1 MISFR
6 EYFVLH
12 LLCSSQT
19 PNPILGELYRKFLRQ
34 FPMISMKRSTWYQL
48 ISRLDREELIEI
60 TSHKG
65 IPPTKRMKITPKGI
79 NWMESM
85 RPSLSNCFTSP
96 PQTEESYDSSEPD
109 REISSG
115 ELGDLIKTVIDMLPE
130 IMGKEMEDVTRSD
143 AELLLKVG
151 NRIVNILVDF
161 KFFKFCSSQF
171 QNINQNLIYL
181 QIFSILL
188 ILV

>member
-1 MISFR
+1 MSSFR

-12 LLCSSQT
+12 LLCNSQP

-34 FPMISMKRSTWYQL
+34 FPMIPMKRSTWYQL
-48 ISRLDREELIEI
+48 ISRLDHEELIEI

-85 RPSLSNCFTSP
+85 RPSLSNCFPSQ
-96 PQTEESYDSSEPD
+96 PQTEESFDSSEPY

-115 ELGDLIKTVIDMLPE
+115 ELGDLINTVVHMLPE
-130 IMGKEMEDVTRSD
+130 VVGKSMEDVTRSD

-151 NRIVNILVDF
+151 SRIVTQILKDVGLEIGDE
-161 KFFKFCSSQF
+161 
-171 QNINQNLIYL
+171 
-181 QIFSILL
+181 
-188 ILV
+188 